1 MQRRPGSVLRQQD
14 QCGALRQGY
23 RVPRWPDRHE
33 VCQPLKAG
41 RPRSAI
47 PLPDGDMP
55 MTLGDA
61 GRYIA
66 GLPSKAQD
74 RSEWQAA
81 AAIPTPFKRLKKLPI
96 D

>member
-1 MQRRPGSVLRQQD
+1 MPTAKGWSRAFDDP
-14 QCGALRQGY
+14 
-23 RVPRWPDRHE
+23 
-33 VCQPLKAG
+33 
-41 RPRSAI
+41 I
-47 PLPDGDMP
+47 PLPDGRML

-66 GLPSKAQD
+66 GLPSKVLD

-81 AAIPTPFKRLKKLPI
+81 AAIPTPLKRLKKLPT

>member
-1 MQRRPGSVLRQQD
+1 
-14 QCGALRQGY
+14 
-23 RVPRWPDRHE
+23 
-33 VCQPLKAG
+33 
-41 RPRSAI
+41 
-47 PLPDGDMP
+47 MP

-81 AAIPTPFKRLKKLPI
+81 AIPTPFKRLKKLPT